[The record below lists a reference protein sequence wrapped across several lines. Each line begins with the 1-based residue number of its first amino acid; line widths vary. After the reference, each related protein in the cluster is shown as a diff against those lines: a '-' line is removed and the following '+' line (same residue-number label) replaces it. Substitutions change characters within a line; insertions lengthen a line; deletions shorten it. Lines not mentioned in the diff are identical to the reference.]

1 MGRYIVETGVL
12 LLLWLLLLTQITAIP
27 AAEPLFYTG
36 AAGFWLVYFS
46 LPLWRR
52 KSLAV
57 SLMTAFY
64 AGIHVLFFQEEGL
77 TGFLLYPAL
86 LFLGAAEMGRD
97 RWVLPFLT
105 GAGLVPVIFLN
116 EGSQGAALV
125 YLLSLCSLGFALYL
139 WGREKAVNLHIQE
152 KTAEALRQYRQMK
165 RQLFDQDA
173 EVRQE
178 ERVRIARDIHDAVG
192 HQLTSLVMQLEM
204 MERSAADENLE
215 QPIREAKQSARS
227 ALNDTREAVRQF
239 RSEEL
244 PGGMNAVLYLLRKLE
259 RESHMTVHLETRE
272 GILSAPLTNE
282 QNVLIYRFIQEGMTN
297 AMRHARTREVWIML
311 SLLAGREVH
320 MKMENRLHE
329 KTAETEGSGLL
340 GLRERFQVLEGSF
353 RSEAGTA
360 AFIIEGKFPLKK
372 EELR

>member
-1 MGRYIVETGVL
+1 MGRYIAETGVL

-46 LPLWRR
+46 LPLWKR
-52 KSLAV
+52 KSFAV
-57 SLMTAFY
+57 SLMTTFY
-64 AGIHVLFFQEEGL
+64 AGVHVLFFQEEGL

-86 LFLGAAEMGRD
+86 LFLGASEMGRD
-97 RWVLPFLT
+97 RWVLPVLT
-105 GAGLVPVIFLN
+105 GAGLVPVMFLN
-116 EGSQGAALV
+116 DGSQGAALV

-139 WGREKAVNLHIQE
+139 WTREKAVNLHMQE

-165 RQLFDQDA
+165 RQLFDQDT

-204 MERSAADENLE
+204 MERSTADADLE
-215 QPIREAKQSARS
+215 KPIREAKQSARS

-329 KTAETEGSGLL
+329 RTAETEGSGLL
-340 GLRERFQVLEGSF
+340 GLRERFQALEGSF

-372 EELR
+372 EELQ